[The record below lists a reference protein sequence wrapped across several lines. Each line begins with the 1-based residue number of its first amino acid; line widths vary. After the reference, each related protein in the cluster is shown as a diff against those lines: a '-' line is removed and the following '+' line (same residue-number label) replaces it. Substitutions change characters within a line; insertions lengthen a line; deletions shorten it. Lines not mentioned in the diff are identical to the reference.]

1 MITASSSPKRRILA
15 PEHGHAYGVRRYLLS
30 SIEQAYGSGIVS
42 FFFRQRFDAAR
53 GPGAHRRPEALPAQS
68 GLAGPGKSPGNAR
81 APQAPPAGTA
91 AAMVNVTF
99 LLSVLVDMSANTQA
113 PGGELPGDPDAAIRQ
128 LYSHYASALHAYVE
142 QFCPDRASAD
152 DIVQETFIRAWRHL
166 PQLSADDRPVR
177 PWLFRVARN
186 LLIDANRA
194 ARARP
199 MTVPEQP
206 AGEIGTDSGMED
218 VLDRQLVSAALA
230 HLSPAHQSV
239 LVETFYR
246 GGTMAA
252 VARELG
258 IPHGTA
264 RSRLHYAL
272 DALRQHLAEHDAIAS

>member
-1 MITASSSPKRRILA
+1 
-15 PEHGHAYGVRRYLLS
+15 
-30 SIEQAYGSGIVS
+30 
-42 FFFRQRFDAAR
+42 
-53 GPGAHRRPEALPAQS
+53 
-68 GLAGPGKSPGNAR
+68 
-81 APQAPPAGTA
+81 
-91 AAMVNVTF
+91 
-99 LLSVLVDMSANTQA
+99 MSATTHA
-113 PGGELPGDPDAAIRQ
+113 ASGELPGDPDAAIRQ

-166 PQLSADDRPVR
+166 PQLSADDRPIR

-194 ARARP
+194 AQARP
-199 MTVPEQP
+199 MTVPEPP
-206 AGEIGTDSGMED
+206 AGEAGTDSGMEE
-218 VLDRQLVSAALA
+218 VLDRQLIFAALA
-230 HLSPAHQSV
+230 HLSSAHQSV

-258 IPHGTA
+258 IPDGTA

-272 DALRQHLAEHDAIAS
+272 DALRQHLEEHDAIAC

>member
-1 MITASSSPKRRILA
+1 M
-15 PEHGHAYGVRRYLLS
+15 
-30 SIEQAYGSGIVS
+30 
-42 FFFRQRFDAAR
+42 F
-53 GPGAHRRPEALPAQS
+53 ALTDTPRDR
-68 GLAGPGKSPGNAR
+68 L
-81 APQAPPAGTA
+81 
-91 AAMVNVTF
+91 
-99 LLSVLVDMSANTQA
+99 D
-113 PGGELPGDPDAAIRQ
+113 GDPDAVIRR
-128 LYSHYASALHAYVE
+128 LYSLYATALHGYVG

-166 PQLSADDRPVR
+166 PELSADDRPVR

-199 MTVPEQP
+199 MTVPGQS
-206 AGEIGTDSGMED
+206 AGEAGTDSGIEEI
-218 VLDRQLVSAALA
+218 LDRQLVSAALR
-230 HLSPAHQSV
+230 HLSPAHQTV

-246 GGTMAA
+246 GGTMAT

-272 DALRQHLAEHDAIAS
+272 AALREQLQEHDAIAGP

>member
-1 MITASSSPKRRILA
+1 MAAIT
-15 PEHGHAYGVRRYLLS
+15 
-30 SIEQAYGSGIVS
+30 
-42 FFFRQRFDAAR
+42 D
-53 GPGAHRRPEALPAQS
+53 
-68 GLAGPGKSPGNAR
+68 
-81 APQAPPAGTA
+81 APQDGPR
-91 AAMVNVTF
+91 
-99 LLSVLVDMSANTQA
+99 
-113 PGGELPGDPDAAIRQ
+113 GDPDAVIRE
-128 LYSHYASALHAYVE
+128 LYSDYAKPLHGYVA

-194 ARARP
+194 ARAQP
-199 MTVPEQP
+199 MVVPDQA
-206 AGEIGTDSGMED
+206 AGEAGEAGTDSGLEEI
-218 VLDRQLVSAALA
+218 LDRQLVSAALQ
-230 HLSPAHQSV
+230 HLSPAHQTV

-246 GGTMAA
+246 GGSMAI

-272 DALRQHLAEHDAIAS
+272 DALRKQLQQNDAIAAF

>member
-1 MITASSSPKRRILA
+1 MN
-15 PEHGHAYGVRRYLLS
+15 
-30 SIEQAYGSGIVS
+30 IV
-42 FFFRQRFDAAR
+42 
-53 GPGAHRRPEALPAQS
+53 
-68 GLAGPGKSPGNAR
+68 N
-81 APQAPPAGTA
+81 
-91 AAMVNVTF
+91 
-99 LLSVLVDMSANTQA
+99 LLSVLVDMSAITDA
-113 PGGELPGDPDAAIRQ
+113 RRDGLGGDPDAVIRE
-128 LYSHYASALHAYVE
+128 LYSLYARPLHGYVE

-199 MTVPEQP
+199 MTVPGP
-206 AGEIGTDSGMED
+206 AGEIATDSGVEEI
-218 VLDRQLVSAALA
+218 LDRELVSAAIR

-239 LVETFYR
+239 LVAAFYR

-272 DALRQHLAEHDAIAS
+272 DALRKQLQEHDAIAAS